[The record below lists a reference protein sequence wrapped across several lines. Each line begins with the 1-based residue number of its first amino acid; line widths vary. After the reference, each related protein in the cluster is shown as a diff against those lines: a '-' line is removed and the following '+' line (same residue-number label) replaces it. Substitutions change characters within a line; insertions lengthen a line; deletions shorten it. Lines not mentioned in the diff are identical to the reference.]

1 MRIFLFLSLL
11 LFFVGCNK
19 TDKPAEI
26 NETKKQQSKEISPSG
41 GQLKIIFYE
50 LGSTTCIPCR
60 QMKPIMESIQKKY
73 ADQIEVIFI
82 DVNKDPE
89 KAKSFGIRLIPT
101 QVFVDKEGKEL
112 HRHEGYYPEEEIDNF
127 LQSVGLKTLN

>member
-1 MRIFLFLSLL
+1 MFLLLL
-11 LFFVGCNK
+11 LFVFGCNK
-19 TDKPAEI
+19 SNKPEAT
-26 NETKKQQSKEISPSG
+26 NETKSKQNNEVSYSDNQS
-41 GQLKIIFYE
+41 KIIFYE

-60 QMKPIMESIQKKY
+60 QMKPVMESIQKKY

-82 DVNKDPE
+82 DVNKEPD

-127 LQSVGLKTLN
+127 LQSVGLKILN